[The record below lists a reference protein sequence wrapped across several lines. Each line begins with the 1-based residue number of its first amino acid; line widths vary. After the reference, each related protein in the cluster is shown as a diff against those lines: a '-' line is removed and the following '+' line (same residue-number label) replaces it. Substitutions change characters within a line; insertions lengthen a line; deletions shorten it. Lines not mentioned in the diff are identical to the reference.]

1 MKEKESLGLF
11 VKENKELIKN
21 YIDTRLEYLN

>member
-1 MKEKESLGLF
+1 MKEKENLGFF
-11 VKENKELIKN
+11 VTENKELIKN